1 MKLADRYSTERLEAA
16 CNRALSYTPNP
27 SLKNISTIL
36 KNGQDKAQAKPAV
49 SDLQGYWAKIHI
61 ETMLERGIMGGY
73 PDGAPV
79 VQGSPW
85 QQFSVRKAS
94 SAFICAKSAR

>member
-36 KNGQDKAQAKPAV
+36 KNGQDKVHPKSSVVKTSGQY
-49 SDLQGYWAKIHI
+49 GI
-61 ETMLERGIMGGY
+61 TRGASYFKGGSEN
-73 PDGAPV
+73 D
-79 VQGSPW
+79 
-85 QQFSVRKAS
+85 
-94 SAFICAKSAR
+94 